1 MNDPLSL
8 QSKLPGTG
16 TTIFTVMSAL
26 AHEHGAINLSQGFP
40 DFDGPEQLLQAVTHQ
55 FLSGRNQYA
64 PMMGAPE
71 LRAAVADKVAAV
83 YGCPADADTEVTIT
97 PGATV
102 AIYCALTAIVQPGDE
117 VVVFD
122 PAYDS
127 YAPAVTLSGGRCVHL
142 PLRAPDFCP
151 DWDQLRDALGPRT
164 RAVVLNTP
172 HNPTGSVLDADDMN
186 QLAAILDAHAGP
198 PVYLIADEVY
208 EHILFDGRRHASALT
223 IPALRDR
230 AFVVSSFGKTFHVT
244 GWKLGYCVAP
254 PALTTEFRR
263 IYQYVNF
270 TAITPV
276 QLGLAEFMKAR
287 PEWYGELA
295 DFYQAKRDLFCRLLA
310 DSRFELVPSGGTYFQ
325 LLDYSAISD
334 ESDTALAHRLTIE
347 EGVAAVPVSVF
358 YEAPPPQR
366 VLRFCFAK
374 DDATLERAG
383 EILCR
388 L

>member
-1 MNDPLSL
+1 M
-8 QSKLPGTG
+8 
-16 TTIFTVMSAL
+16 
-26 AHEHGAINLSQGFP
+26 
-40 DFDGPEQLLQAVTHQ
+40 
-55 FLSGRNQYA
+55 
-64 PMMGAPE
+64 
-71 LRAAVADKVAAV
+71 
-83 YGCPADADTEVTIT
+83 
-97 PGATV
+97 
-102 AIYCALTAIVQPGDE
+102 
-117 VVVFD
+117 
-122 PAYDS
+122 
-127 YAPAVTLSGGRCVHL
+127 
-142 PLRAPDFCP
+142 
-151 DWDQLRDALGPRT
+151 
-164 RAVVLNTP
+164 
-172 HNPTGSVLDADDMN
+172 
-186 QLAAILDAHAGP
+186 
-198 PVYLIADEVY
+198 
-208 EHILFDGRRHASALT
+208 
-223 IPALRDR
+223 
-230 AFVVSSFGKTFHVT
+230 T